1 MQDSALLLAV
11 LLVLA
16 GLVGVVLPGIP
27 GPPLLF
33 GGLFLAAWAEDFVY
47 VGLWTLVI
55 LGVLA
60 VVTYIID
67 ILASLYG
74 ARRFG
79 ASKRAIIGA
88 LIGTV
93 VGILLGFP
101 AVLVGPF
108 AGAVIGELSHAQG
121 LRHATRAGFGATI
134 GLILGT
140 AIKIALAFTM
150 VGIFLVVRFVL

>member
-1 MQDSALLLAV
+1 MQDTALLLAV
-11 LLVLA
+11 LLVIA
-16 GLVGVVLPGIP
+16 GLLGVVVPGIP

-33 GGLFLAAWAEDFVY
+33 AGFFLAAWAEDFVY
-47 VGLWTLVI
+47 VGFWTLII

-60 VVTYIID
+60 VITYAMD

-79 ASKRAIIGA
+79 ASKRAIVGA

-93 VGILLGFP
+93 VGIFLGFP
-101 AVLVGPF
+101 AVLFGPF

-121 LRHATRAGFGATI
+121 VRHAARAGIGATI
-134 GLILGT
+134 GLIIGT
-140 AIKIALAFTM
+140 AIKIGLAFTM
-150 VGIFLVVRFVL
+150 VGIFLAVRFL